1 AGVQPDL
8 VPRGGERH
16 AVVIDEGQVVAV
28 VELDHPLVLTARV
41 GAHLAAVAVVDVVVD
56 DAAVD
61 QRALLLLLVG
71 CRVPLALRDV
81 LRPRQQLHRWQR
93 AEEAGGEGHRR
104 GLAGLAGPGPRG
116 RAGIAPPREIG
127 TVLGLGRPHRLA
139 RAARGSDA
147 VADQP
152 AVALE

>member
-71 CRVPLALRDV
+71 RRVPLALRDV
-81 LRPRQQLHRWQR
+81 LRPGQQVKGLKTV
-93 AEEAGGEGHRR
+93 EECGRVRDRR
-104 GLAGLAGPGPRG
+104 GLAGLAGPGPSG
-116 RAGIAPPREIG
+116 PAGAAPPPANG
-127 TVLGLGRPHRLA
+127 SGAGRRSRP
-139 RAARGSDA
+139 
-147 VADQP
+147 
-152 AVALE
+152 